1 MRRAHFSSR
10 DNWRVNLK
18 ILTQG
23 NCLLSNPVIIPENRN
38 PILKGIS
45 QSFSDFLQEYNSI
58 EGNLKESFLIN
69 NPSITKGERDTRL
82 ITFGFFQDNVPR
94 IPVHDLLTVRI
105 KDIADDNLF
114 KKRKDDI
121 ELPLSLITFMRLQAA
136 FYKLRLKLRS
146 KVPLYQTGYSLNTFM
161 KSF

>member
-1 MRRAHFSSR
+1 M
-10 DNWRVNLK
+10 
-18 ILTQG
+18 
-23 NCLLSNPVIIPENRN
+23 
-38 PILKGIS
+38 
-45 QSFSDFLQEYNSI
+45 
-58 EGNLKESFLIN
+58 ESFLIN

-94 IPVHDLLTVRI
+94 IPVHDLQTVRI

-146 KVPLYQTGYSLNTFM
+146 KVPLYQTGILPKHLYEELLKGLTVYPAYFLSS
-161 KSF
+161 KKR